1 VLRKLYPLEAVA
13 SGAYRME
20 LSIPVKLAIERLGSR
35 YVVSLIFFF
44 FFALFF

>member
-35 YVVSLIFFF
+35 YVVSLNFFF
-44 FFALFF
+44 LRYFF